1 VADEEDEVVQVSI
14 HMFGNAPTTL
24 NRHLQSVHIYDQAAD
39 VGPDG
44 LSALD
49 MALCVTILRSS
60 KHAFA
65 AELADKLS
73 VHFGLSR
80 PAVSPTAGLS
90 PAPEAHGSRPVEP
103 GSFFPDGG
111 AA

>member
-1 VADEEDEVVQVSI
+1 VSI

-24 NRHLQSVHIYDQAAD
+24 NRHLQAVHVYDQAADVAD

-65 AELADKLS
+65 AGLADKLS
-73 VHFGLSR
+73 VHFGLTR
-80 PAVSPTAGLS
+80 PAVSPTAAAS
-90 PAPEAHGSRPVEP
+90 PAPEAHGMCPVEP

>member
-1 VADEEDEVVQVSI
+1 VSI

-24 NRHLQSVHIYDQAAD
+24 NRHLQSVHVYDQAADAAD

-73 VHFGLSR
+73 AHFGLSR

-103 GSFFPDGG
+103 GSFFSDGG